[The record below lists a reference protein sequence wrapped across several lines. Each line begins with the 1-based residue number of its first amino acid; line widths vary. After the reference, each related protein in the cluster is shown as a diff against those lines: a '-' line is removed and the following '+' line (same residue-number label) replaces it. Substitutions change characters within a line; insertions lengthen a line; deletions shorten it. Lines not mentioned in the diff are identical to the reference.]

1 MAAGLLKKWE
11 TGAMAGRRRHRRRFI
26 PASWLDL
33 LFTAA
38 PSAIPD

>member
-1 MAAGLLKKWE
+1 
-11 TGAMAGRRRHRRRFI
+11 MAGWRRNDRRFV

-38 PSAIPD
+38 PSAIPDKKLF